1 MHTLQLQLQTTGTQL
16 NHATY
21 SVPG

>member
-1 MHTLQLQLQTTGTQL
+1 MHILQLQLQTTGAQL